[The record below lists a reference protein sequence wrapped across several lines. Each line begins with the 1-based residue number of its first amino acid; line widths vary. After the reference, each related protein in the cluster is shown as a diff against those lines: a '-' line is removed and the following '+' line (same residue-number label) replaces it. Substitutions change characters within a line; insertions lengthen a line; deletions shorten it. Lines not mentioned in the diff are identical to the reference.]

1 MMGDGVVRRAITLR
15 KMGDFCWTKKGGTLK
30 GLTTPSLLLSESKAQ
45 QVTVLGTPNIYVSGH
60 QVLTASSDV
69 FQKKASNVSQISQ
82 SIVLFPLFLFFD
94 RLRSR
99 PKKLMAALPR
109 NRAWIKVELF
119 ESEKT
124 WNHLFWGLLVPTT
137 SRKFCVFDLES
148 QIWFAHTWHW
158 MIVRR
163 TLQSSLGFDQ
173 LRSTNQVIRN
183 LVRGCTGC
191 WFPIEYQ

>member
-82 SIVLFPLFLFFD
+82 SIVLFPLFFFRSAQVQAEEAD
-94 RLRSR
+94 GSAPQKQSLDQSGAVWIGKNMKPSILRV
-99 PKKLMAALPR
+99 A
-109 NRAWIKVELF
+109 
-119 ESEKT
+119 
-124 WNHLFWGLLVPTT
+124 
-137 SRKFCVFDLES
+137 
-148 QIWFAHTWHW
+148 
-158 MIVRR
+158 
-163 TLQSSLGFDQ
+163 SSDYL
-173 LRSTNQVIRN
+173 
-183 LVRGCTGC
+183 
-191 WFPIEYQ
+191 